1 MTTAKQY
8 SIPVVPGYFSPQSSL
23 MSFMVLHDAPL
34 SKQSELQLYFN
45 DLYQVFMHRVA
56 KFAIADHTPSADED
70 KLASM
75 FLELVKTKRAL
86 REE

>member
-8 SIPVVPGYFSPQSSL
+8 TVPVVPGYFSPQSSL

-56 KFAIADHTPSADED
+56 KFAIADSISSAEED
-70 KLASM
+70 KLGSM
-75 FLELVKTKRAL
+75 FLELLKTKRAL
-86 REE
+86 RED